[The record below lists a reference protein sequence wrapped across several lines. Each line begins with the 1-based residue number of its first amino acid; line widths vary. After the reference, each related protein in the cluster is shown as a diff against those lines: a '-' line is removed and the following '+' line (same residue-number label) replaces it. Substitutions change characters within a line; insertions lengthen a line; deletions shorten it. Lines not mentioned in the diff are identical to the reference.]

1 MKEMEMEKRLF
12 HPISYIN
19 FFFILI
25 NKFQSI
31 LLYNN
36 LYRICF
42 KIDPLEIF

>member
-1 MKEMEMEKRLF
+1 MKDGNGEAT
-12 HPISYIN
+12 ISSY
-19 FFFILI
+19 FLRKLFFILI

>member
-1 MKEMEMEKRLF
+1 MEMRKATMS
-12 HPISYIN
+12 SY
-19 FFFILI
+19 FLRKLFFILI